1 MCDKLYNQKRME
13 AANQLKTIFDASLSE
28 CGLAEKLKAYEE
40 FRFRFYLFSGKLI
53 LDENLEINQLK
64 NHFLHFKIFGK
75 SSEEFMNRQ
84 REDQDSEDSEN
95 SYLDDIQPIWD
106 YHG

>member
-1 MCDKLYNQKRME
+1 ME

-75 SSEEFMNRQ
+75 NSEEIINQSKDKDPEYFNM
-84 REDQDSEDSEN
+84 
-95 SYLDDIQPIWD
+95 DDIQPIWD